1 MIFST
6 YIFFWTWKNFR
17 IHANFIGIFQK
28 MNLLPQFFLEMVVIG
43 LLGGFGGRAAGVVG
57 HGRAWSGRAW
67 RWSARALKGCG

>member
-1 MIFST
+1 
-6 YIFFWTWKNFR
+6 
-17 IHANFIGIFQK
+17 

-67 RWSARALKGCG
+67 RWSARALKRCG